1 MCESLSACRLYFPA
15 YKSSS
20 CRDRFFSP
28 IPEPLLSVSFFGKL
42 LFSIS
47 HSITPGEGSDHID
60 FYERSDRCAGPVFE
74 SILDECDKKQ
84 RCYFIPSTQA
94 GRNIYIYLD
103 VAGESQSHELDIVMV
118 EFQFFFHRNIGLC
131 IFVEDVTQQL
141 AQFKGL
147 RFGPVRD

>member
-20 CRDRFFSP
+20 CRDRFFRP

-47 HSITPGEGSDHID
+47 HSITPGEGSDILI
-60 FYERSDRCAGPVFE
+60 FTKDRVDALVPCLKAFSMSV
-74 SILDECDKKQ
+74 IKMQ

-103 VAGESQSHELDIVMV
+103 VAGEPQSHELDVVMV

-141 AQFKGL
+141 AQFKDCAWA
-147 RFGPVRD
+147 VRD